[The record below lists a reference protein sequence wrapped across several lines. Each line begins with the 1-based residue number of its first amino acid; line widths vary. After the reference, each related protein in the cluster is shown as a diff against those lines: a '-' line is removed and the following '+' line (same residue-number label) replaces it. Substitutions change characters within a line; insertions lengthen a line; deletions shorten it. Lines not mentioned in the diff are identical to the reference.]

1 MDARTRA
8 EGTNV
13 DARKK
18 LAAWLRA
25 GRDRRNLTIEDVAKI
40 TKIQPRIL
48 EKLEA
53 GSFEGLPAEV
63 FVKGFVRSFA
73 KCVGLDESEA
83 IDRYTAAQ
91 AEGALTVA
99 KALVDTMA
107 PTSVRRIQTRVE
119 ASSPAITV
127 PAIEPEP
134 APALAAPGRAHT
146 AEPVQTE
153 APAAADAPVAEAA
166 PAASASPIVEAVAA
180 VATAARGEGK
190 KKRSR
195 KNAKQRARK
204 RKQQQELAAAA
215 AKSAPVPAA
224 NEATNEATNEPATQ
238 TASASSALAAEPQH
252 DAVVEAPQR
261 SIDTAPV
268 AKLDATSPD
277 VAIEA
282 KTTEP
287 LDGVRTD
294 GTVEAPSLAEGSQR
308 ISQVVATVE
317 TPDEPATATSDTT
330 AASADDPTEDAAT
343 ASTGTWQPTMPPIA
357 ATPSVPWRRP
367 SLPTTT
373 ASTYVVPSLVIDD
386 ADPESADREREA
398 RNAKEPQ
405 RLSFLPPILL
415 DREDR
420 SARQGGLTLAVI
432 ILLIAATL
440 TLSYLM
446 RRPSPSGDGVTML
459 DESSMLVG

>member
-1 MDARTRA
+1 MDARTRS
-8 EGTNV
+8 EGTTNV
-13 DARKK
+13 EARQA

-25 GRDRRNLTIEDVAKI
+25 GRDRRNLTIEDVAKV

-48 EKLEA
+48 QKLEA

-83 IDRYTAAQ
+83 IHRYTAAQ
-91 AEGALTVA
+91 AAGALTVA

-107 PTSVRRIQTRVE
+107 PSSVRRIETRVE
-119 ASSPAITV
+119 ASSPAIQV
-127 PAIEPEP
+127 PAIDPASEPAPEVASAPAVDALVEP
-134 APALAAPGRAHT
+134 APAAAA
-146 AEPVQTE
+146 AEP
-153 APAAADAPVAEAA
+153 AA
-166 PAASASPIVEAVAA
+166 PAVETASPAQPVESVASAET
-180 VATAARGEGK
+180 ATNRANQGAKK

-195 KNAKQRARK
+195 KNAKQRK
-204 RKQQQELAAAA
+204 RKQQELAAATVA
-215 AKSAPVPAA
+215 SERAHASHTA
-224 NEATNEATNEPATQ
+224 NESND
-238 TASASSALAAEPQH
+238 TA
-252 DAVVEAPQR
+252 VEA
-261 SIDTAPV
+261 SGAESAPV
-268 AKLDATSPD
+268 AKLDGASTEA
-277 VAIEA
+277 AIEA

-287 LDGVRTD
+287 LDSARTD
-294 GTVEAPSLAEGSQR
+294 GTVEEMSLAEGSQR
-308 ISQVVATVE
+308 FSRAVATPEDSE
-317 TPDEPATATSDTT
+317 TAAPDATASEPADDTTDTT
-330 AASADDPTEDAAT
+330 ASA
-343 ASTGTWQPTMPPIA
+343 GTWRPTMPPIA
-357 ATPSVPWRRP
+357 STPSVLWRRP
-367 SLPTTT
+367 RLPTTT
-373 ASTYVVPSLVIDD
+373 ASTYVVPTLVIDD
-386 ADPESADREREA
+386 ADPDSADREREA

-459 DESSMLVG
+459 DESSILVG